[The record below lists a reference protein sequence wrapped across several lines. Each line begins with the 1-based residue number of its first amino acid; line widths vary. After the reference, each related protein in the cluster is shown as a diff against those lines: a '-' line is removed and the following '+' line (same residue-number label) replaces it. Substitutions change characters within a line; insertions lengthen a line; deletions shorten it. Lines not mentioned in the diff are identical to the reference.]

1 MPGVFK
7 DVFQYFTTTQPVNK
21 QYNISLRAFSGSW
34 NNQSSEV
41 LGYNAIW
48 DNSEYPSDTP
58 TAFTVATSSIGDE
71 HGGSITGHASPNF
84 HSRDIY
90 NSVHSTFYNKVGELN
105 VGPTGLFQE
114 IGTHYTYISDLF
126 KEYDSY
132 IINVDPSNYAYQL
145 DREKFYG
152 DYYEYWANR
161 SLRNTKFGYYPRTFV
176 NTVIS
181 ESQFRDELQTGVP
194 FYKKIKKAYPDMDR
208 WFSTEARVISIPQ
221 RLFGTGIQ
229 PNTLRIESGS
239 VIITDDG
246 LGNLRDESRAN
257 HIISSSRSTL
267 LDFDFA
273 NMFLIQKNRQLNNLN
288 TSQSVIIN
296 SGSRYPNRLTV
307 DRSWYGGNDFEIHR
321 FHDRI
326 DYGIKKAYIDFP
338 GYLDRKNRVN
348 KNPLLFT
355 TKLNTLGN
363 FSQSKDYSVY
373 CRFRLPQSQSEYS
386 APYNWLFGKG
396 KPHSIPNAVYPHTQ
410 STYPRTPFQVKVWND
425 TGGVGDLVVGTY
437 TIGGQGDTSLDGK
450 VEFMKSDLEGQAFL
464 TSSTSLNDG
473 VWHDLVINSTG
484 SKLEMWIDAQLVA
497 TSSAEDPHSPNPIS
511 GPIHYTPVDDYGN
524 SYANNLW
531 IAAGVDANYVASF
544 ENNTTGQLV
553 QRGYN
558 ITKDVEAPCSCS
570 IQNFKLWNKA
580 LNSNEISFLTN
591 QISGSQ
597 TPYIGNVFYETG
609 MVVITDPSS
618 SYKKIP
624 DNANIWFANQH
635 EITEHEYLCTI
646 DKSEFNVST
655 NPSLLANQL
664 TKEFKPIV
672 SSSAF
677 TPYIS
682 TIGLYN
688 NDNELLVIGKLGQA
702 LKKVS
707 NYDINIVVRFDT

>member
-1 MPGVFK
+1 V
-7 DVFQYFTTTQPVNK
+7 
-21 QYNISLRAFSGSW
+21 
-34 NNQSSEV
+34 
-41 LGYNAIW
+41 
-48 DNSEYPSDTP
+48 
-58 TAFTVATSSIGDE
+58 
-71 HGGSITGHASPNF
+71 
-84 HSRDIY
+84 
-90 NSVHSTFYNKVGELN
+90 
-105 VGPTGLFQE
+105 QE
-114 IGTHYTYISDLF
+114 T
-126 KEYDSY
+126 
-132 IINVDPSNYAYQL
+132 
-145 DREKFYG
+145 
-152 DYYEYWANR
+152 
-161 SLRNTKFGYYPRTFV
+161 
-176 NTVIS
+176 
-181 ESQFRDELQTGVP
+181 
-194 FYKKIKKAYPDMDR
+194 
-208 WFSTEARVISIPQ
+208 
-221 RLFGTGIQ
+221 
-229 PNTLRIESGS
+229 
-239 VIITDDG
+239 
-246 LGNLRDESRAN
+246 
-257 HIISSSRSTL
+257 
-267 LDFDFA
+267 
-273 NMFLIQKNRQLNNLN
+273 
-288 TSQSVIIN
+288 
-296 SGSRYPNRLTV
+296 LTV
-307 DRSWYGGNDFEIHR
+307 
-321 FHDRI
+321 
-326 DYGIKKAYIDFP
+326 
-338 GYLDRKNRVN
+338 
-348 KNPLLFT
+348 
-355 TKLNTLGN
+355 
-363 FSQSKDYSVY
+363 
-373 CRFRLPQSQSEYS
+373 
-386 APYNWLFGKG
+386 
-396 KPHSIPNAVYPHTQ
+396 
-410 STYPRTPFQVKVWND
+410 
-425 TGGVGDLVVGTY
+425 
-437 TIGGQGDTSLDGK
+437 
-450 VEFMKSDLEGQAFL
+450 
-464 TSSTSLNDG
+464 
-473 VWHDLVINSTG
+473 
-484 SKLEMWIDAQLVA
+484 
-497 TSSAEDPHSPNPIS
+497 
-511 GPIHYTPVDDYGN
+511 TPVDDYGN